1 MATNMVGTRIA
12 TPGSIIDIR
21 ATGVVATNPLSATT
35 LAASASNSAMDTQ
48 LATLNAGYYT
58 AAKLQEMNSNDKLYA
73 LRIGYDAAGI
83 G

>member
-12 TPGSIIDIR
+12 TPGALVDIR
-21 ATGVVATNPLSATT
+21 FNVNSGASPLSATLIT
-35 LAASASNSAMDTQ
+35 ASASNSAMDTQ

-58 AAKLQEMNSNDKLYA
+58 AAKLQQENSNDKLYA
-73 LRIGYDAAGI
+73 LRLGYDAAGV